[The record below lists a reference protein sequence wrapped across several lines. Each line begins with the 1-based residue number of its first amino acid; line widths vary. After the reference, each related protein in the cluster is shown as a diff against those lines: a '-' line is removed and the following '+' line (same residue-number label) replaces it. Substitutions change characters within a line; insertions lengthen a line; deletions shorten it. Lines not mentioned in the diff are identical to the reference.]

1 MDTYQIKPFEID
13 DMQYFL
19 IYKSNNLM
27 WVIIILL
34 CGHNKVQYIYKIIT
48 EVIGIN
54 MEDF

>member
-1 MDTYQIKPFEID
+1 MSLKRRMDTYQIKPFEID

-34 CGHNKVQYIYKIIT
+34 CGHNKVQYIYKIVT
-48 EVIGIN
+48 GV
-54 MEDF
+54 